1 MGKFIQVDPEGSNLR
16 AYYAEAKE
24 GQGPGVLLC
33 HAWWGLNSFF
43 TELADRLAAE
53 GFTVLAPDL
62 YGDRTA
68 STIPEAEALIRAF
81 EEDDGAT
88 GIAKEQ
94 VALDYLLSS
103 PAVTRAGATP
113 KIGAIGF
120 SMGATYATW
129 LASLR
134 PEVAAVVVFYSGVW
148 YGGKP
153 GDYHEYTNTAL
164 QSHIAPNDEWE
175 PEEPIRAVEA
185 AMKAAGHTADIYSY
199 PDTKHW
205 FFENNRPE
213 YNPEAA
219 ELAWERTLAF
229 LREHLS

>member
-1 MGKFIQVDPEGSNLR
+1 MGTFIQIEPEGSNLR
-16 AYYAEAKE
+16 AYYAEAQGSKA
-24 GQGPGVLLC
+24 GKGPGVLLC
-33 HAWWGLNSFF
+33 HAWWGLTDFF
-43 TELADRLAAE
+43 TGLADRLDTE
-53 GFTVLAPDL
+53 GYTVLAPGL

-68 STIPEAEALIRAF
+68 STIPEAEALIKAF

-94 VALDYLLSS
+94 AALDYLLKS
-103 PAVTRAGATP
+103 PAVTGP
-113 KIGAIGF
+113 KVGAIGF

-129 LASLR
+129 LAALR

-153 GDYHEYTNTAL
+153 GNYHDYTNVAL
-164 QSHIAPNDEWE
+164 QGHLAENDEWE

-185 AMKAAGHTADIYSY
+185 SMKAAGHTADIYTY
-199 PDTKHW
+199 PNTKHW
-205 FFENNRPE
+205 FFESNRPE

-219 ELAWERTLAF
+219 QLAWERTLTF
-229 LREHLS
+229 LREHIG

>member
-1 MGKFIQVDPEGSNLR
+1 MGTFIQVDSEGSNLR
-16 AYYAEAKE
+16 AYYVEAKDGK

-62 YGDRTA
+62 YNGRTA
-68 STIPEAEALIRAF
+68 STIAEAESLITSF
-81 EEDDGAT
+81 EEDGGAT

-94 VALDYLLSS
+94 VALDYLLKS
-103 PAVTRAGATP
+103 PAITGPKVGAV
-113 KIGAIGF
+113 GF

-129 LASLR
+129 LAALR
-134 PEVAAVVVFYSGVW
+134 PEVAAVVMFYSGVY

-153 GDYHEYTNTAL
+153 GDYHEHTNVAL
-164 QSHIAPNDEWE
+164 QAHLAENDEWE

-185 AMKAAGHTADIYSY
+185 IMKAAGHTADIYSY

-213 YNPEAA
+213 YSPEAA
-219 ELAWERTLAF
+219 QLAWERTIAF